1 MKDKKV
7 YQVDTGGLRGELPL
21 TDSQKDQISKYI
33 KLVESGAPSSVNVI
47 RWVDDKELNTAY
59 SPGFDLL
66 NIGTDVLPASTP
78 KGQGTLTANS
88 RLTWKSSIAHELV
101 GHREAALAGN
111 TQLEDPLE
119 EAQASIRAARFAPS
133 LSSTERYTLLRDG
146 ITRLCKAHIRI
157 RQVKNI
163 LYITSR

>member
-1 MKDKKV
+1 MKYK
-7 YQVDTGGLRGELPL
+7 YQVDTGGLRGEEPL
-21 TDSQKDQISKYI
+21 TDSQKAQISEYV
-33 KLVESGAPSSVNVI
+33 KLVESGAPSDLGVI

-66 NIGTDVLPASTP
+66 NIGSDVMPAIKS
-78 KGQGTLTANS
+78 KGQSTLTANT

-101 GHREAALAGN
+101 GHREAALAGK
-111 TQLEDPLE
+111 TQSEMPLE

-146 ITRLCKAHIRI
+146 ITRLYKADIKVC
-157 RQVKNI
+157 QVKNI
-163 LYITSR
+163 LHIASR

>member
-1 MKDKKV
+1 MKDK

-21 TDSQKDQISKYI
+21 TDFQKEQISKYI
-33 KLVESGAPSSVNVI
+33 ELIESGAPSNVGVI

-66 NIGTDVLPASTP
+66 NIGTDVMPGVMP
-78 KGQGTLTANS
+78 QGQGTLKANT

-101 GHREAALAGN
+101 GHREAALAGK
-111 TQLEDPLE
+111 TKSEEPLE

-133 LSSTERYTLLRDG
+133 LSSTERYTLIRDG
-146 ITRLCKAHIRI
+146 ITRLYKAGIKV

-163 LYITSR
+163 LHITSR